1 MYKYI
6 LILPAFALF
15 ASCGQN
21 CKKTDTAAA
30 LNKDSLKAVLINA
43 DKKFCEASLKI
54 GFNHARME
62 LVSDNAIESGEGSM
76 PLEGKKAIGD
86 FNATHPDT
94 SFTLQWTPLKAEVA
108 ASGDLGYTFGGWT
121 MKAKTKAGHDTSLYG
136 NYITIWQKQ
145 ADGTWKYVYDGGND
159 TPKPVTE

>member
-1 MYKYI
+1 MYKY
-6 LILPAFALF
+6 LIVFPAVALF
-15 ASCGQN
+15 ASSCQN
-21 CKKTDTAAA
+21 CKNTNSVAI
-30 LNKDSLKAVLINA
+30 LNTDSLKKVLMDQ
-43 DKKFCEASLKI
+43 DKKFCDLSLKS
-54 GFNHARME
+54 GFNHARMQNVAE
-62 LVSDNAIESGEGSM
+62 SATESGEGSM

-86 FNATHPDT
+86 FNTTHPDT